1 MLAAQSVRRD
11 SAQYVSSGAGVV
23 DEYQLAAERDL
34 AFTANVPKPAPT
46 RRYYFDSLNY
56 KE

>member
-1 MLAAQSVRRD
+1 MFRVSLIAHDR
-11 SAQYVSSGAGVV
+11 SAESG
-23 DEYQLAAERDL
+23 
-34 AFTANVPKPAPT
+34 TANVPKPAPP